1 MNILFSP
8 WSEYCIYPA
17 RWGGWM
23 AKGPRPRGPIF
34 PGQSCFMPR
43 GFGDLSRCLILNQFF
58 KKFNFSRRPHNVSPQ
73 NTDCESFF
81 QKILWI
87 LLYAKLLCISGSCGR
102 PCNSIHKKKA
112 LWQKFFIKTFLL
124 QSSPTEPY
132 LFTTEKSSQKYFS
145 LQVSNSMRL
154 TFRCNNASC

>member
-8 WSEYCIYPA
+8 WSEYCIYPGEEDE
-17 RWGGWM
+17 WPMIWH
-23 AKGPRPRGPIF
+23 PRGPIF

-58 KKFNFSRRPHNVSPQ
+58 KKFNFSRHIMYLRK
-73 NTDCESFF
+73 TRAESFF

-87 LLYAKLLCISGSCGR
+87 LLYAKLLCISGSYGP

>member
-8 WSEYCIYPA
+8 WSEYCIYQGEEDE
-17 RWGGWM
+17 W
-23 AKGPRPRGPIF
+23 PRVPDLAVQF
-34 PGQSCFMPR
+34 SPGNPVLCR
-43 GFGDLSRCLILNQFF
+43 GDLGICLAAWYWI
-58 KKFNFSRRPHNVSPQ
+58 NFSKNSISRADHIMYLRK
-73 NTDCESFF
+73 TRTESFF

-87 LLYAKLLCISGSCGR
+87 LLYAKLLCISGSCGP